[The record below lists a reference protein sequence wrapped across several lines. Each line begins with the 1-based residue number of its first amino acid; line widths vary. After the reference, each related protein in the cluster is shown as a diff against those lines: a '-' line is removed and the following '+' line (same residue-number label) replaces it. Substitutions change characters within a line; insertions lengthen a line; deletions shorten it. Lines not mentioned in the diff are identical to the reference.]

1 MNTINWNILEEL
13 QQKYWIDTLEW
24 QDMILKELKKKML
37 ESALEW
43 ELWYELWYKKWT
55 RRKTAWIEENKRNYR
70 NWYSSKQVLTSDWPI
85 NIKVPR
91 DRNWEFEPEIIP
103 KRSNNISDWE
113 ERIIKMYWLWLSNAD
128 IKEHFTEIYWVW
140 VSESKISYITNK
152 IFTEI
157 EDWKKRPLKKKYAII
172 YLDCIHY
179 KVRQDWKIVSKACY
193 VILWIDEEW
202 KKDVLSM
209 IIWENEWAKFWLWVV
224 NNLKQRWVE
233 DIMIASIDWLKW
245 FPEAIRTV
253 FPKVEIQLC
262 IIHQI
267 RNSTKYISRK
277 DLKEFMADLKTVYK
291 AIDEKTALENLEKM
305 EKKWWKNYWYVFKS
319 WRDNWAELSTMFVYP
334 EEIRKIIY
342 TTNAIEWF
350 NRWLRKY
357 TKTKVIF
364 PTDASLEKSIY
375 LAMKNVTKKWT
386 WSIPHW
392 GKIYSQLKIYF
403 DGRF

>member
-1 MNTINWNILEEL
+1 MKKIDPKILVEL
-13 QQKYWIDTLEW
+13 QEKHGIDTLEW
-24 QDMILKELKKKML
+24 QDMILKEFKKMML

-43 ELWYELWYKKWT
+43 ELWYELWYKKWK
-55 RRKTAWIEENKRNYR
+55 RRISSWLEENKNYR
-70 NWYSSKQVLTSDWPI
+70 NWHSSKQVLTSDWPI
-85 NIKVPR
+85 DISVPR
-91 DRNWEFEPEIIP
+91 DRNWNFEPEILP
-103 KRSNNISDWE
+103 KRSNDISDWE
-113 ERIIKMYWLWLSNAD
+113 QRVISMYGLWLSNND
-128 IKEHFTEIYWVW
+128 IKSHFQDIYWVW
-140 VSESKISYITNK
+140 ISESKITYVTNK
-152 IFTEI
+152 VFAEI
-157 EDWKKRPLKKKYAII
+157 EDWKNRPLKKIYSII

-179 KVRQDWKIVSKACY
+179 KVRQDWKIISKACY
-193 VILWIDEEW
+193 VILWIDDEW
-202 KKDVLSM
+202 KKDVLTM

-224 NNLKQRWVE
+224 NTLKQRWVE
-233 DIMIASIDWLKW
+233 DIMIASIDWLKG
-245 FPEAIRTV
+245 FPEAIRAV

-291 AIDEKTALENLEKM
+291 AFDEKTALENLDKI

-319 WRDNWAELSTMFVYP
+319 WRDNWAELSTMFAYP
-334 EEIRKIIY
+334 DAIRRIMY

-357 TKTKVIF
+357 TKTKTIF
-364 PTDASLEKSIY
+364 PTDASLEKSMY

-386 WSIPHW
+386 WNIPNW

-403 DGRF
+403 EGRF

>member
-1 MNTINWNILEEL
+1 MKKVNWNIFQEL
-13 QQKYWIDTLEW
+13 QDKYGIDTLEW

-43 ELWYELWYKKWT
+43 ELWYELWYKKWK
-55 RRKTAWIEENKRNYR
+55 RRKDIDWEEKNYR
-70 NWYSSKQVLTSDWPI
+70 NWYSTKQVLTSEWPVE
-85 NIKVPR
+85 IKVPR
-91 DRNWEFEPEIIP
+91 DRKWEFEPEILP

-113 ERIIKMYWLWLSNAD
+113 QRIINMYGLWLTNSD
-128 IKEHFTEIYWVW
+128 IRTHFEEIYWIW

-152 IFTEI
+152 VFSEI
-157 EDWKKRPLKKKYAII
+157 EDWKNRPLKDKYAII

-179 KVRQDWKIVSKACY
+179 KVRQEWKILNKACY
-193 VILWIDEEW
+193 IILWIDEEW
-202 KKDVLSM
+202 NKDVLSI
-209 IIWENEWAKFWLWVV
+209 IIWENEWAKFWLQVV
-224 NNLKQRWVE
+224 NNLKQRWVK

-253 FPKVEIQLC
+253 YPKVEIQLC

-277 DLKEFMADLKTVYK
+277 DLKEFMTDLKTVYK
-291 AIDEKTALENLEKM
+291 AIDEKTALKNLDKM
-305 EKKWWKNYWYVFKS
+305 EEKWWKIYWYVFKS
-319 WRDNWAELSTMFVYP
+319 WRDKWAELSTMFAYP

-342 TTNAIEWF
+342 TTNTIEWF

-364 PTDASLEKSIY
+364 PNDSALEKSVY
-375 LAMKNVTKKWT
+375 LAMKNVTKRWT
-386 WSIPHW
+386 WKIANW